1 MRHRSSL
8 RGTASRIG
16 ALCLI
21 LASASPARA
30 DHDDADRDRHNGN
43 GNNGPLSLVTTVPI
57 PPTKHNATNGNLYS
71 FDISWVDHLRQRY
84 YLADRSNAV
93 IDVLDAKS
101 ATFIGSIDAGFAGV
115 AVVNGAVNNGQSGP
129 NGVVT
134 GGHCLFATDS
144 PSRVVSFDLNASFPP
159 PIVSSVNTA
168 AGDPFRADE
177 LAYAAGPGILLV
189 INNADN
195 PPFGTL
201 IAVNK
206 RTCALTVGKQISFTA
221 ATNGAEQPQW
231 NPSDNLF
238 YLSIPSISGTTAS
251 PGPTGAVYRI
261 DPTSGRFD
269 TAATIDNCGPAGLT
283 IGPNGDLLVG
293 CNTTYDVKGNVWD
306 PTKNVTAAPRNII
319 LRTKTGKVDKVVFGA
334 GAGDEVWF
342 NPGDNNYYVTGSG
355 SPYRPLP
362 AATSQGSTPLG
373 VISATE
379 EKLIQL
385 VPTFNVPAVGTG
397 NSATQHPAGTAHSV
411 AANAKNNLVFVPLA
425 ANNAFPNC
433 VQGCVS
439 VFGREE
445 QE

>member
-1 MRHRSSL
+1 MRYLSL
-8 RGTASRIG
+8 RGHISRAG
-16 ALCLI
+16 ALFLI
-21 LASASPARA
+21 ALASATAAWA
-30 DHDDADRDRHNGN
+30 DNDRNDKHD
-43 GNNGPLSLVTTVPI
+43 NNGPISLVTTVPI
-57 PPTKHNATNGNLYS
+57 PPTAHNATNGNLYS
-71 FDISWVDHLRQRY
+71 FDISWVDHSRQRY
-84 YLADRSNAV
+84 FLADRSNAA
-93 IDVLDAKS
+93 IDVLDAES
-101 ATFIGSIDAGFAGV
+101 AKFIGSIDAGFAGV
-115 AVVNGAVNNGQSGP
+115 AVVNGSVQNGRSGP

-159 PIVSSVNTA
+159 PLVSSVNTA
-168 AGDPFRADE
+168 QGDPLRADE

-189 INNADN
+189 VNNADT
-195 PPFGTL
+195 PPFATL

-206 RTCALTVGKQISFTA
+206 RTCALTVGKQILFGA

-231 NPSDNLF
+231 NPRDNLF

-293 CNTTYDVKGNVWD
+293 CNTTYDVNGNVWD
-306 PTKNVTAAPRNII
+306 FTKSVPAAPRNII
-319 LRTKTGKVDKVVFGA
+319 LRTKTGKVDEIVVGA
-334 GAGDEVWF
+334 GAGDEVWY
-342 NPGDNNYYVTGSG
+342 NPGDNKYYITGSG

-362 AATSQGSTPLG
+362 ATSQGSTPLG
-373 VISATE
+373 VIDATE
-379 EKLIQL
+379 EKLVQL
-385 VPTFNVPAVGTG
+385 VPTFNVPAVGAG
-397 NSATQHPAGTAHSV
+397 NNTTQHPAGTAHSV

-433 VQGCVS
+433 VQGCVA
-439 VFGREE
+439 VFGRQDKE
-445 QE
+445 